1 LASQFV
7 LGFLSFFYNKNKVA
21 EFEKKNNFNKLN
33 LISIGYDFG
42 TYQVAPQQSLTL
54 SSHNFTKIKFFF

>member
-1 LASQFV
+1 LASQFI

-21 EFEKKNNFNKLN
+21 EFEKKNNFNQFN

-54 SSHNFTKIKFFF
+54 SSHNSTKIKIFF

>member
-7 LGFLSFFYNKNKVA
+7 LGFLSFFYNTNKVA
-21 EFEKKNNFNKLN
+21 EFEKKINFNQLN
-33 LISIGYDFG
+33 LVFMGYDFG

-54 SSHNFTKIKFFF
+54 SSHNSTKIKFIF